1 MMHYRNTK
9 FNLLE
14 LIVAV
19 LILVFV
25 YTGVSKLLDRHLFES
40 RLLQMPLLHVMP
52 VFVSYTLPFT
62 ELVVAVLL
70 LLPGSRIWSLYAS
83 LLLLCMFTIYL
94 LYMLLLVPNLPCS
107 CGGVLQQM
115 GWKTHLIFNGVLI
128 GINVYAIRLQRKLLN
143 MI

>member
-1 MMHYRNTK
+1 MQNGNTR

-14 LIVAV
+14 LFVAV

-25 YTGVSKLLDRHLFES
+25 YTGVSKLLDRQMFES
-40 RLLQMPLLHVMP
+40 RLVQMPLLHVMSA
-52 VFVSYTLPFT
+52 FVSYALPFT
-62 ELVVAVLL
+62 ELMVAVLM
-70 LLPGSRIWSLYAS
+70 LLPACKLYGLYAS
-83 LLLLCMFTIYL
+83 LLLLCVFTIYL
-94 LYMLLLVPNLPCS
+94 LYMLLFVPNLPCS

-128 GINVYAIRLQRKLLN
+128 GINVYVIRLQRKLLN